1 MMKRLLAVLLMV
13 SATWTQ
19 AQTFNDA
26 SNIARADLRVKKAEL
41 MTEAM
46 RMDTAKSELFW
57 PIYRAYESEI
67 DGILERR
74 LDLIRVYAGNYEI
87 MTDDKASTLA
97 KESFKI
103 ADDRLKI
110 EEKYFKKMEKAIG
123 GLAAVRFAQVDS
135 RINTMLNMEIE
146 RTVPLIASREE
157 LGLPPKEE
165 KK

>member
-1 MMKRLLAVLLMV
+1 M
-13 SATWTQ
+13 
-19 AQTFNDA
+19 
-26 SNIARADLRVKKAEL
+26 
-41 MTEAM
+41 
-46 RMDTAKSELFW
+46 
-57 PIYRAYESEI
+57 
-67 DGILERR
+67 ERR
-74 LDLIRVYAGNYEI
+74 LELIRVYAGNYEI

-97 KESFKI
+97 KEAHKI
-103 ADDRLKI
+103 ARDRLKI
-110 EEKYFKKMEKAIG
+110 EEKYFKQMEKALG